1 MRKMTSWK
9 LKGSAALLSA
19 SLLAGSFIL
28 TGTPAEASSSTS
40 TNAGQVSSIQK
51 SSLTSPITVQEFSKL
66 LNAVAKGNGLEFK
79 GLDGTGTIKRKDAA
93 AAIYEWIELP
103 ESTSEYTDLSEA
115 ESEIAGALLKAGIM
129 NGYSSTVFA
138 PNQPVTIS
146 DAHVLIDRI
155 EAYLTPFDITEA
167 TIAEMQTAMEQGKV
181 TSVTLVQLYLARIH
195 RYDDQLHAILT
206 VNDKAVEAARKLD
219 EERRATGPRGPLH
232 GIPIIVKDN
241 YDTAD
246 MPTTAGCVCL
256 KDSIPDNDSE
266 QVARL
271 KAAGAIII
279 AKANLDEFA
288 FNITTSSSLGGQTL
302 NPYNLGHY
310 PGGSSGGTG
319 AAIAANF
326 AAAGLGTD
334 TGGSIRIPSSL
345 NSLVGIRPTIGLS
358 SRDGIIPLALTQDV
372 GGPMART
379 VADAAAVLEATAGYD
394 AKDLVTTQ
402 SVGRV
407 PDSYLSY
414 LDKEGLQGARIG
426 VVTQLLS
433 GTKAEQNEVN
443 DITLQ
448 AVKDMEK
455 LGATA
460 VHIEIPN
467 YEAIMKFPSLSGWE
481 FKFQL
486 NDYLESLGEDAPYH
500 SLEEIIAS
508 GEYLE
513 SHKSSMEARQA
524 RETLDD
530 NEYRKIVL
538 DRTKLTQESLLKV
551 MAEHNLDALVYPAS
565 AEPAGKLGEGQN
577 SGVNNRLSPFSGFPA
592 ITVPAG
598 FTDGGL
604 PVGVEFL
611 GKAFDEGTL
620 IKLAYSYEQGTLHRK
635 SPALTP

>member
-19 SLLAGSFIL
+19 SLLTGSFIL
-28 TGTPAEASSSTS
+28 TGAPVEASGSD
-40 TNAGQVSSIQK
+40 AGTGQAQAVQK
-51 SSLTSPITVQEFSKL
+51 SNLKSPITVAEFSKL
-66 LNAVAKGNGLEFK
+66 LNGVAESNGLEFK

-103 ESTSEYTDLSEA
+103 KSPSAYKDLSDA

-129 NGYSSTVFA
+129 NGYSSTRFA
-138 PNQPVTIS
+138 PNQPVTMS
-146 DAHVLIDRI
+146 DASLLIDRI
-155 EAYLTPFDITEA
+155 EAYLTPFNLSEA

-181 TSVTLVQLYLARIH
+181 SSVTLVQLYLARIN
-195 RYDDQLHAILT
+195 RYDDQLNAILT
-206 VNDKAVEAARKLD
+206 VNDKAVETARALD
-219 EERRATGPRGPLH
+219 EERKTQGSRGPLH

-256 KDSIPDNDSE
+256 KDSIPDDDSE

-302 NPYNLGHY
+302 NPYNPGHY

-402 SVGRV
+402 SLGRV

-414 LDKEGLQGARIG
+414 LDKEGLRGARIG
-426 VVTQLLS
+426 VVTQLLE
-433 GTKAEQNEVN
+433 GTKAEQKEVN
-443 DITLQ
+443 DIVLQ

-460 VHIEIPN
+460 VDIEIPN

-486 NDYLESLGEDAPYH
+486 NNYLESLGDDAPYH

-508 GEYLE
+508 GEYME

-551 MAEHNLDALVYPAS
+551 MAEHDLDALIYPTS
-565 AEPAGKLGEGQN
+565 AEPAGKIGEGQN

-598 FTDGGL
+598 FTNGGL

-635 SPALTP
+635 APTLTP